1 MTLWC
6 HIHGTILAA
15 TVGAEI
21 VTEKW
26 ENNHMIAASEL
37 QEVPIFACLDEAL
50 RQRFADRAADVRLE
64 EGEWLI
70 REGEVPSFFI
80 ALEGRLQLVKDVQG
94 KERNLHVYK
103 HGEFFGEVP
112 ILMGAP
118 AFVAVRALS
127 KSRVARF
134 DAQQLLELIQSSEA
148 SGALILQAMT
158 DRLTSASKYASEI
171 PSSRVLLIGTQYDRD
186 CRDIRSFLSAN
197 RILYEWVD
205 AEREPSRMPSCMMG
219 EYEGPSVVVDNEY
232 CIEAPTVRKVA
243 EALGIRTTPSSD
255 CYDVVIA
262 GAGPAGLAAGVYGAS
277 EGLKVLMIE
286 KTAAGGQAGTS
297 SRIENYLGFPNG
309 ISGDELSERALKQA
323 GRFGAE
329 IAMTR
334 TIENIEPL
342 SKNADGSDGGYCVQL
357 DGGQRISACV
367 VLLATGVEWRV
378 LKSEGVDRLQ
388 GRGVLYGASRNEA
401 INVVGKKVFL
411 VGGGNSAGQAAVF
424 FSNYAANVTI
434 LVRGKGLELTMSQY
448 LIEQIAAKKNIA
460 IEPFTE
466 VERAEGEEHLESIET
481 RTKGPDGVVTHRS
494 RDADALFIMIGADAS
509 TAWLPEG
516 LERDEKGYICTGR
529 SLRKWSLD
537 REPYPLETNL
547 PGIFCAGDVRHDSIK
562 RVSSGV
568 GEGSMAIAFI
578 HQYLALQNF

>member
-1 MTLWC
+1 
-6 HIHGTILAA
+6 
-15 TVGAEI
+15 
-21 VTEKW
+21 
-26 ENNHMIAASEL
+26 MISANEL

-64 EGEWLI
+64 EGDWLI
-70 REGEVPSFFI
+70 REGEIPSFFV
-80 ALEGRLQLVKDVQG
+80 ALEGSLQLVKNVLG
-94 KERNLHVYK
+94 KEVNLHVYK
-103 HGEFFGEVP
+103 LGEFFGEVP

-127 KSRVARF
+127 RSRVARF
-134 DAQQLLELIQSSEA
+134 DGQQLLELIQSSAA
-148 SGALILQAMT
+148 SSALILQTMT
-158 DRLTSASKYASEI
+158 DRMTSVSKYAIEL
-171 PSSRVLLIGTQYDRD
+171 PSSRVLLVGTQYDRD

-197 RILYEWVD
+197 RIPYEWID
-205 AEREPSRMPSCMMG
+205 AEREPERIPSCMLG
-219 EYEGPSVVVDNEY
+219 QYEGPSVVVDREY
-232 CIEAPTVRKVA
+232 CIESPTVRKVA
-243 EALGIRTTPSSD
+243 EALGIRTTPRDD

-277 EGLKVLMIE
+277 EGLKVLVVE
-286 KTAAGGQAGTS
+286 KSAAGGQAGTS

-334 TIENIEPL
+334 TIESVEPL
-342 SKNADGSDGGYCVQL
+342 SNHPDGTARGYCVQL
-357 DGGQRISACV
+357 DGGQRVSACV
-367 VLLATGVEWRV
+367 VLLATGVEWRL
-378 LKSEGVDRLQ
+378 LKADGVDRLQ
-388 GRGVLYGASRNEA
+388 GRGVLYGASRNEG

-424 FSNYAANVTI
+424 FSNYAAEVRV

-448 LIEQIAAKKNIA
+448 LIEQIAAKKNIT
-460 IEPFTE
+460 IEPYTE
-466 VERAEGEEHLESIET
+466 VERAEGEDHLERIET
-481 RTKGPDGVVTHRS
+481 RCMRMDGEIS
-494 RDADALFIMIGADAS
+494 RQIRNADALFIMIGADAS
-509 TAWLPEG
+509 TAWLPAG

-529 SLRKWSLD
+529 SLNKWPLK
-537 REPYPLETNL
+537 REAYPLETSL